1 MYARLV
7 CTERK
12 RRATSPSTFGS
23 LLTNIL
29 STSATAGPSSSNST
43 PLPSSTTAAN
53 TALNRSQKPSKRTTS
68 QIQSSNILS
77 LAPSIKKTLNARQLE
92 QKARRVLDVTRKERE
107 DKGRI
112 TDVLEGWGGREDGV
126 GGQDWE
132 RTLRKVAQKG
142 GEFGR

>member
-1 MYARLV
+1 
-7 CTERK
+7 
-12 RRATSPSTFGS
+12 
-23 LLTNIL
+23 
-29 STSATAGPSSSNST
+29 
-43 PLPSSTTAAN
+43 
-53 TALNRSQKPSKRTTS
+53 
-68 QIQSSNILS
+68 
-77 LAPSIKKTLNARQLE
+77 
-92 QKARRVLDVTRKERE
+92 VLDVTRKERE